1 VPFPHVFNHR
11 LIAVNAENTY
21 GKAVTRVVLDNW
33 SAEKAVDE
41 MIARMKELA
50 G

>member
-1 VPFPHVFNHR
+1 
-11 LIAVNAENTY
+11 
-21 GKAVTRVVLDNW
+21 VVLDNW